1 MVLIWLTL
9 VLASALLILYF
20 LADEGHLSW
29 RFFGRTASAFGFVMT
44 VLVLASLP

>member
-9 VLASALLILYF
+9 VLASALLILYL

-29 RFFGRTASAFGFVMT
+29 RFFGRTASAFGLVMA
-44 VLVLASLP
+44 VIVLASFP

>member
-1 MVLIWLTL
+1 MVLIWLTF

-29 RFFGRTASAFGFVMT
+29 RFVGRTASAFGVVMT
-44 VLVLASLP
+44 VLVIASLP